1 MKIGIHEQK
10 GSFSDY
16 WIAYCIKNSIKWKSV
31 NCYATDILNQLEDC
45 DALMWHFNH
54 KSPKA
59 SKFAKQLLF
68 SIQASGKSVFPNYN
82 TVWHFDDKV
91 GQKYLLESLKAPL
104 VPVYIFYSKKDAIEW
119 SNQTT
124 FPKVFKLRNGAGS
137 DNVRLVKSK
146 REALNLINIAF
157 SKGFKQYD
165 ALKNLKERYRK
176 YKLGKTSFRDLLKGV
191 IRLVYTTDY
200 ARMTDREIGYVYFQD
215 FIPNNDYDIRIIVI
229 GEKAFGIKR
238 MVRKN
243 DFRASGSGNI
253 YYEKQHFGDETVGIA
268 FDISKRLKSQ
278 CTAFDFVYDN
288 KIPLI
293 VEISYG
299 FSPEGYNDCTGYW
312 DSRLNWHEGTFDP
325 YGWMVEMIIAGK

>member
-1 MKIGIHEQK
+1 
-10 GSFSDY
+10 
-16 WIAYCIKNSIKWKSV
+16 
-31 NCYATDILNQLEDC
+31 
-45 DALMWHFNH
+45 
-54 KSPKA
+54 
-59 SKFAKQLLF
+59 
-68 SIQASGKSVFPNYN
+68 
-82 TVWHFDDKV
+82 
-91 GQKYLLESLKAPL
+91 
-104 VPVYIFYSKKDAIEW
+104 
-119 SNQTT
+119 
-124 FPKVFKLRNGAGS
+124 
-137 DNVRLVKSK
+137 
-146 REALNLINIAF
+146 
-157 SKGFKQYD
+157 
-165 ALKNLKERYRK
+165 
-176 YKLGKTSFRDLLKGV
+176 
-191 IRLVYTTDY
+191 
-200 ARMTDREIGYVYFQD
+200 MTDREIGYVYFQD